1 MRKIIHVDM
10 DAFFA
15 SVEQRDRPELRGK
28 PLLVGGSPKR
38 RGVVSTC
45 SYEARAFGVHSG
57 MPTATALRKCPQA
70 ELLVPDFRKYCAVSR
85 QVREL
90 FSQVTDLV
98 EVVSID
104 EAYLDVTENRL
115 DLGSAV
121 EVAQW
126 LRRKIRE
133 TTGLTASAGVS
144 FNKFLAK
151 VASDYRKPD
160 GLTEITLEEAPA
172 FLENLPIR
180 KFHGI
185 GSASA
190 ARLESRNIRTGRDLK
205 QLSLATLQ
213 GMFGKAGE
221 FYYRIVRC
229 EDDRPVEPA
238 GEPKS
243 ISREHTLDRDC
254 KDLRTLRILLKS
266 LSLKVFRMGERRG
279 VRGRSVTVKIK
290 YDDFHTVTRSA
301 ALPVPV
307 TDGVRLGAIAVR
319 LAARAEWGSRPV
331 RLVGVGIGALV
342 PADDPTYE
350 QQEFDFVSKLRRSR
364 SGTLR

>member
-57 MPTATALRKCPQA
+57 MSTATALRKCPGA
-70 ELLVPDFRKYCAVSR
+70 ELLAPDFRKYCAVSR
-85 QVREL
+85 QVRAL

-104 EAYLDVTENRL
+104 EAYLDVTVNHLAEE
-115 DLGSAV
+115 DPVAV
-121 EVAQW
+121 AEW

-133 TTGLTASAGVS
+133 VTGLTASAGIS

-151 VASDYRKPD
+151 IASDYHKPD
-160 GLTEITLEEAPA
+160 GLTEITPEAAPA
-172 FLENLPIR
+172 FLEALPIR

-190 ARLESRNIRTGRDLK
+190 ARLESRNIRTGKELK

-238 GEPKS
+238 GDPKS
-243 ISREHTLDRDC
+243 ISREHTLERDC

-279 VRGRSVTVKIK
+279 VRGKSVTVKIK
-290 YDDFHTVTRSA
+290 YDDFHTVTRSM
-301 ALPVPV
+301 ALPATVK
-307 TDGVRLGAIAVR
+307 DGVSLGAIAVR
-319 LAARAEWGSRPV
+319 LAARAELGNRPV

-342 PADDPTYE
+342 SADDPSYE
-350 QQEFDFVSKLRRSR
+350 QQEFDFVAKLRKKTSV
-364 SGTLR
+364 SLL